1 MKEVALSTEINET
14 KKIKD
19 ENYRKIKPEG
29 NISPNESRDF
39 IKGLFETPKLE
50 KVYSDYI
57 NDLKSRSEYP
67 ETISDSSFK
76 PSDLRKIT
84 PEKNAEMREE
94 FAEKKE
100 QIKREWEQ
108 KNEIKWPTYKHDVYS
123 SNGNCIRK
131 VGWDYDMHHIQPL
144 SLGGKNEVSN
154 ITPIHANEH
163 YDHCGVHSADS
174 PYSKMSE
181 MTGGTKE

>member
-57 NDLKSRSEYP
+57 NDLKILHRQLLLTLIYL
-67 ETISDSSFK
+67 F
-76 PSDLRKIT
+76 
-84 PEKNAEMREE
+84 NAC
-94 FAEKKE
+94 
-100 QIKREWEQ
+100 QL
-108 KNEIKWPTYKHDVYS
+108 V
-123 SNGNCIRK
+123 C
-131 VGWDYDMHHIQPL
+131 
-144 SLGGKNEVSN
+144 
-154 ITPIHANEH
+154 
-163 YDHCGVHSADS
+163 
-174 PYSKMSE
+174 
-181 MTGGTKE
+181 